1 MPDKARNVA
10 ISDNCAIAGDGLGH
24 PNLDMF
30 SFLQAH
36 AEGTTRGVPMLN
48 ESSNELYKS
57 QGVLDHAPFGL
68 HVYQLTP
75 DERLVFLDSN
85 ATASRILG
93 VDHRPFVGLTIEEA
107 FPALVETEIPER
119 YRAVAKTKQPW
130 TTDQIDYD
138 EQGIRGAF
146 EVHAVPMPDNRMAA
160 FFTDIT
166 ARLRIEYQLR
176 VKQLELDTYFTH
188 AQDLLCI
195 ATTDGRFKRLNPE
208 WERTLGFPLTELQGR
223 LFLDFVHPDD
233 LERTAARLGSLAA
246 QQKVINFVNRFRCSN
261 GEYRSL
267 EWRSF
272 PNGTEIYAT
281 ARDIT
286 ERLAMVERLQESEAL
301 YRSLVATMNETVSL
315 NQVIFNEQNEPIDY
329 LVLDVNPEWER
340 VFGLP
345 RDKVVGRRATE
356 VSGMAAPEYLQEFAA
371 VALGG
376 PPLRFETHNARY
388 QRNALVSVTSPR
400 RGLFVAVASDITERV
415 QAEQQLQRALR
426 DLTAK
431 GQELES
437 LLYVTTH
444 DLRSPLVNIQ
454 GFSARI
460 ARVLGELTGIL
471 EERPDAPPFTRES
484 VAAIAERLTASLSY
498 ISNSAKKMDRLI
510 TGLLQLSRLGRRPL
524 QWADVNMEALW
535 QQVLTLFSHQ
545 LREAEA
551 EIRSGPLPPCHGD
564 QSQLDQV
571 LSNLLDNALKY
582 RDPRRPC
589 VVSFSGTRQAD
600 GSVLY
605 QFEDTSRGIAPE
617 HLDRIWELFHR
628 LTPHEDLPGD
638 GIGLTAV
645 RQIITRHGGEISVRS
660 EPGVGST
667 FLFRIPLTS
676 S

>member
-1 MPDKARNVA
+1 M
-10 ISDNCAIAGDGLGH
+10 
-24 PNLDMF
+24 LD
-30 SFLQAH
+30 
-36 AEGTTRGVPMLN
+36 
-48 ESSNELYKS
+48 ESSNELYTS
-57 QGVLDHAPFGL
+57 QRVLDDAPFGL

-75 DERLVFLDSN
+75 DERLVFLGSN

-107 FPALVETEIPER
+107 FPALVETEIPSR
-119 YRAVAKTKQPW
+119 YRAVAKSKEPW
-130 TTDQIDYD
+130 KTDQIDYD

-146 EVHAVPMPDNRMAA
+146 EVHAVPMPNHRIAA

-166 ARLRIEYQLR
+166 TRLRVEHQLR

-195 ATTDGRFKRLNPE
+195 ATMDGRFKRLNPE
-208 WERTLGFPLTELQGR
+208 WERTLGFPLADLQGR

-233 LERTAARLGSLAA
+233 LERTAAELGSLAA

-267 EWRSF
+267 EWHSF
-272 PNGTEIYAT
+272 PNGTEIYAI

-286 ERLAMVERLQESEAL
+286 QRLAIMDRLKESESL

-315 NQVIFNEQNEPIDY
+315 NQVIFDEQNEPIDY

-340 VFGLP
+340 VFGLS
-345 RDKVVGRRATE
+345 RDKVVGRLATE
-356 VSGMAAPEYLQEFAA
+356 LSKERAPEFLKEFTA

-376 PPLRFETHNARY
+376 PPLRFEVYTARY
-388 QRNALVSVTSPR
+388 QRHALVSVTSPK
-400 RGLFVAVASDITERV
+400 RGLFVAAASDITERV
-415 QAEQQLQRALR
+415 QAEQLLQRAMR

-454 GFSARI
+454 GFSERI
-460 ARVLGELTGIL
+460 ARALGELTGML
-471 EERPDAPPFTRES
+471 EERPDARPFSRES
-484 VAAIAERLTASLSY
+484 VAAIAERLSGSLSY
-498 ISNSAKKMDRLI
+498 ITSSAQKMDRLI
-510 TGLLQLSRLGRRPL
+510 TGLLRLSRLGRGTL
-524 QWADVNMEALW
+524 QWAEVNMDALW

-545 LREAEA
+545 LREANV
-551 EIRSGPLPPCHGD
+551 EIRSGPLPPCRGD

-571 LSNLLDNALKY
+571 LSNLLDNAIKY
-582 RDPRRPC
+582 RDAARPC
-589 VVSFSGTRQAD
+589 VVSFSGTRESD

-605 QFEDTSRGIAPE
+605 EFEDTSRGIAPE

-628 LTPHEDLPGD
+628 LAPHEDLPGD

-645 RQIITRHGGEISVRS
+645 RQIITRHGGEITVRS
-660 EPGVGST
+660 EPGVGSK
-667 FLFRIPLTS
+667 FSFRIPVTS
-676 S
+676 G